1 MTLSTKSTMTKLM
14 RMTKK
19 RKKVRRKS
27 MALKTTVQKN
37 PKFNQLTT
45 QLVFNL
51 RIVSLLDKN
60 KLDIPLETTI
70 LMLRLVPL

>member
-1 MTLSTKSTMTKLM
+1 
-14 RMTKK
+14 
-19 RKKVRRKS
+19 

-51 RIVSLLDKN
+51 RIVSLLDRN

-70 LMLRLVPL
+70 LMLRLVPS

>member
-1 MTLSTKSTMTKLM
+1 M

-27 MALKTTVQKN
+27 MALKTTVKKN

-45 QLVFNL
+45 QLIFNL

-60 KLDIPLETTI
+60 KLDIP
-70 LMLRLVPL
+70 